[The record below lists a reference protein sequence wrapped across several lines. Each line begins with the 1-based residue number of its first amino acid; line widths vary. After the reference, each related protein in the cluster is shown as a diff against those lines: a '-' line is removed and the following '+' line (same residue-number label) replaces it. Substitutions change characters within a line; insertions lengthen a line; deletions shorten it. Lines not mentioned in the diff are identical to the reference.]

1 MFYSQNDEDKLLNNI
16 FNEKQNGVYIE
27 LGALDGK
34 LHSNT
39 LFFEKKYNWSGILIE
54 PNPIEF
60 KKLCLNR
67 NHSNYLFNELISN
80 KEEELDFYIDI
91 DLPAVSG
98 VKSDIPEKNKKV
110 WFQNN
115 ETLKIKPKK
124 LTDIIKQTPFEFFDF
139 MSLDCEGHELD
150 VLESWDFSIPIHII
164 IIEMANDNLE
174 KENKIYEIMKN
185 NNYKVLFQ
193 HKSNVFFIIE

>member
-1 MFYSQNDEDKLLNNI
+1 MENYIVIHYFLKKNI
-16 FNEKQNGVYIE
+16 
-27 LGALDGK
+27 
-34 LHSNT
+34 
-39 LFFEKKYNWSGILIE
+39 IE

-67 NHSNYLFNELISN
+67 SNSNYLFNELISN

-98 VKSDIPEKNKKV
+98 VKIDIPEKNKNV
-110 WFQNN
+110 WFKHS

-124 LTDIIKQTPFEFFDF
+124 LTDIIKQTNITYFDY

-150 VLESWDFSIPIHII
+150 VLESWDFSIPIYII
-164 IIEMANDNLE
+164 IIEMSNYNLE
-174 KENKIYEIMKN
+174 KENKIYEIMKHN
-185 NNYKVLFQ
+185 HYKILFQ
-193 HKSNVFFIIE
+193 HKSNVFFTLI